1 MAKKKKTSVQSGG
14 WQAIAR
20 AGGWKEVL
28 RGDTLRFVAGLL
40 SLCASLLMLLSFT
53 SYIFTG
59 NLDQAALEAG
69 CLESPANMC
78 GKVGAYLSYYFM
90 NDCFGVGAY
99 FIPVFLLLL
108 GLKLVKAY
116 RVRLWKSFLHCAFLM
131 VWVSAFLALL
141 SGLLPEA
148 WFAAVPFRPGGRH
161 GAFVT
166 GWLLRE
172 TGAVGCWMAMVASAI
187 LYLVYL
193 SRKTID
199 VVRRLLRPQEYL
211 KRRKHPEPGPEAP
224 GAEADP
230 VVPAAPVAEPE
241 EETGPV
247 SLNFGHE
254 AGDDGST
261 ALVLDPVTEETQPD
275 DAAAEYGELRKAF
288 PALPESYDTE
298 AVNDADWQNEY
309 KKYLKPW
316 DCRGLH
322 WVPVWMKGE
331 YRVPESDKA
340 LYFDAGMAFGTGDHP
355 TTRLCAMALIDAL
368 ADNPEDKSVIDAGC
382 GSGILAISAYL
393 LGARKVFGFDRD
405 PEAVK
410 VSIENA
416 EFNAIPKGAIEF
428 VHSGIEMALAGRKAD
443 ILLAN
448 IISDVL
454 CIYADNLIEAVNP
467 GGKLV
472 LSGILA
478 AENDEVKECFAS
490 RCKRAKSIE
499 SAVMGEWSSL
509 VIEMEK

>member
-1 MAKKKKTSVQSGG
+1 
-14 WQAIAR
+14 
-20 AGGWKEVL
+20 
-28 RGDTLRFVAGLL
+28 
-40 SLCASLLMLLSFT
+40 
-53 SYIFTG
+53 
-59 NLDQAALEAG
+59 
-69 CLESPANMC
+69 
-78 GKVGAYLSYYFM
+78 
-90 NDCFGVGAY
+90 
-99 FIPVFLLLL
+99 
-108 GLKLVKAY
+108 
-116 RVRLWKSFLHCAFLM
+116 
-131 VWVSAFLALL
+131 
-141 SGLLPEA
+141 
-148 WFAAVPFRPGGRH
+148 
-161 GAFVT
+161 
-166 GWLLRE
+166 
-172 TGAVGCWMAMVASAI
+172 
-187 LYLVYL
+187 
-193 SRKTID
+193 
-199 VVRRLLRPQEYL
+199 
-211 KRRKHPEPGPEAP
+211 
-224 GAEADP
+224 
-230 VVPAAPVAEPE
+230 
-241 EETGPV
+241 
-247 SLNFGHE
+247 
-254 AGDDGST
+254 
-261 ALVLDPVTEETQPD
+261 
-275 DAAAEYGELRKAF
+275 
-288 PALPESYDTE
+288 
-298 AVNDADWQNEY
+298 
-309 KKYLKPW
+309 
-316 DCRGLH
+316 
-322 WVPVWMKGE
+322 MKGE

-467 GGKLV
+467 GGKLI

-478 AENDEVKECFAS
+478 AENDEVKECFAG

>member
-1 MAKKKKTSVQSGG
+1 MIKIKT
-14 WQAIAR
+14 AI
-20 AGGWKEVL
+20 KEALSDPLEDHFCELVRSNWGIEKIDDKSPTVL
-28 RGDTLRFVAGLL
+28 
-40 SLCASLLMLLSFT
+40 
-53 SYIFTG
+53 
-59 NLDQAALEAG
+59 
-69 CLESPANMC
+69 
-78 GKVGAYLSYYFM
+78 
-90 NDCFGVGAY
+90 FG
-99 FIPVFLLLL
+99 FF
-108 GLKLVKAY
+108 
-116 RVRLWKSFLHCAFLM
+116 
-131 VWVSAFLALL
+131 
-141 SGLLPEA
+141 
-148 WFAAVPFRPGGRH
+148 
-161 GAFVT
+161 
-166 GWLLRE
+166 E
-172 TGAVGCWMAMVASAI
+172 T
-187 LYLVYL
+187 
-193 SRKTID
+193 
-199 VVRRLLRPQEYL
+199 
-211 KRRKHPEPGPEAP
+211 
-224 GAEADP
+224 
-230 VVPAAPVAEPE
+230 
-241 EETGPV
+241 
-247 SLNFGHE
+247 
-254 AGDDGST
+254 
-261 ALVLDPVTEETQPD
+261 PD

-393 LGARKVFGFDRD
+393 LGARKVFGFDCD

-467 GGKLV
+467 GGKLI

-478 AENDEVKECFAS
+478 AENDEVKECFAG

>member
-1 MAKKKKTSVQSGG
+1 MR
-14 WQAIAR
+14 AR
-20 AGGWKEVL
+20 A
-28 RGDTLRFVAGLL
+28 
-40 SLCASLLMLLSFT
+40 
-53 SYIFTG
+53 
-59 NLDQAALEAG
+59 
-69 CLESPANMC
+69 
-78 GKVGAYLSYYFM
+78 
-90 NDCFGVGAY
+90 
-99 FIPVFLLLL
+99 
-108 GLKLVKAY
+108 LKL
-116 RVRLWKSFLHCAFLM
+116 
-131 VWVSAFLALL
+131 
-141 SGLLPEA
+141 GN
-148 WFAAVPFRPGGRH
+148 
-161 GAFVT
+161 
-166 GWLLRE
+166 
-172 TGAVGCWMAMVASAI
+172 
-187 LYLVYL
+187 
-193 SRKTID
+193 RKN
-199 VVRRLLRPQEYL
+199 RRQI
-211 KRRKHPEPGPEAP
+211 
-224 GAEADP
+224 
-230 VVPAAPVAEPE
+230 
-241 EETGPV
+241 
-247 SLNFGHE
+247 S
-254 AGDDGST
+254 DGSF
-261 ALVLDPVTEETQPD
+261 ETPD

-467 GGKLV
+467 GGKLI

-478 AENDEVKECFAS
+478 AENDEVKECFAG